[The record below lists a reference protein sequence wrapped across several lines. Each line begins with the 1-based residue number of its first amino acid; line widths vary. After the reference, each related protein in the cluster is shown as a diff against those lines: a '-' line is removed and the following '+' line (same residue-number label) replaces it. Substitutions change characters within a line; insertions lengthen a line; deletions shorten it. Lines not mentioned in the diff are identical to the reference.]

1 MSMKEIWITGK
12 KGFPPKWLLALD
24 RYYPRCAY
32 SLGVWNTFFLRLGS
46 GGCSVRSSADT
57 CHSLPEGV
65 LCRPILRRKPIPLE
79 WRRRPGRIYSSCDNG
94 IRPWIPAQLFSRL
107 SIPLDLAPY
116 NLSLLWLRFFYCNF
130 YPKRL
135 CIRNHNLIKKIN
147 HIIST
152 DPCKL
157 QYSIIHKPLHTT
169 SSALPNNKLKPGPGV
184 GGIVQNTPR
193 PRFPT
198 EEEPLPPESK
208 ISGNE

>member
-65 LCRPILRRKPIPLE
+65 LCLPILRRKPIPLE

-94 IRPWIPAQLFSRL
+94 ISPWIPAQLFSRL

-130 YPKRL
+130 YPSAFAFGTTTL
-135 CIRNHNLIKKIN
+135 FKK
-147 HIIST
+147 
-152 DPCKL
+152 
-157 QYSIIHKPLHTT
+157 SII
-169 SSALPNNKLKPGPGV
+169 SSALTHASF
-184 GGIVQNTPR
+184 NTPLSTNHCI
-193 PRFPT
+193 PQALLFQIIS
-198 EEEPLPPESK
+198 LSLGPES
-208 ISGNE
+208 EE